1 MGTIFPPR
9 TRPLTFV
16 FDDATVRPGW
26 RPLVAR
32 RAKRLARLVREA
44 SMFARAMRS
53 PRHPILAQ
61 LVVTRRC
68 NLACAYCTEFDHSS
82 GPVPTRELLR
92 RVDRLADLGTAII
105 TLSGG
110 EPLLHPD
117 LDVIVSRIR
126 SRGALATLLTNGL
139 LLTED
144 RIRRLNRAGLDY
156 LQISIDNVEP
166 DTVSKKSLR
175 LLDRRLADLAAFA
188 EFQVTINSVV
198 GACVGRPQDAL
209 EVAQRARALGFTST
223 VGVAHDGE
231 GQLRPLRDEH
241 RDVVDRILQVAPPL
255 FSFARFGHFQANLIR
270 GLPNQWHCRAG
281 GRFLY
286 VCEDGLVHQCS
297 QRRGLP
303 AIPLDACTAA
313 DLAREADRP
322 KPCAPFCTVSCVH
335 QVALLDMIRE
345 RPRETL
351 VAMLMERCGRR
362 SGGQANGAADVLHYN
377 AMNVH

>member
-1 MGTIFPPR
+1 M
-9 TRPLTFV
+9 
-16 FDDATVRPGW
+16 
-26 RPLVAR
+26 
-32 RAKRLARLVREA
+32 
-44 SMFARAMRS
+44 
-53 PRHPILAQ
+53 
-61 LVVTRRC
+61 
-68 NLACAYCTEFDHSS
+68 
-82 GPVPTRELLR
+82 
-92 RVDRLADLGTAII
+92 
-105 TLSGG
+105 
-110 EPLLHPD
+110 
-117 LDVIVSRIR
+117 IVSRIR
-126 SRGALATLLTNGL
+126 SRGALATLLTNGT

-166 DTVSKKSLR
+166 DTVSMKSLS

-209 EVAQRARALGFTST
+209 EIAQRARALGFTST
-223 VGVAHDGE
+223 VGVAHDGQ
-231 GQLRPLRDEH
+231 GQLRPLRGEH
-241 RDVVDRILQVAPPL
+241 RDVVDRILRLAPPL

-270 GLPNQWHCRAG
+270 GLPNRWHCRAG

-303 AIPLDACTAA
+303 AIPLDACTAS
-313 DLAREADRP
+313 DCAREADRP

-351 VAMLMERCGRR
+351 AAMLNERCGRR
-362 SGGQANGAADVLHYN
+362 SGVEGRQTAPPTSCTT
-377 AMNVH
+377 MR